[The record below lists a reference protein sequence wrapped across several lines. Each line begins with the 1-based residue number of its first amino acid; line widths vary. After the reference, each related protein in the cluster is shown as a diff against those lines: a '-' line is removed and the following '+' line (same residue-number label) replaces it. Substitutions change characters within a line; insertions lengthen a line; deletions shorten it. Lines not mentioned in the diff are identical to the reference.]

1 LSSSSDNPFA
11 ISDYVLL
18 FQTGYLTIK
27 EIKIGPDKIEE
38 YLLDFQN
45 REVRESFVQSLMS
58 DIVHNSEEKFGLSRR
73 RLEAELLSGDAA
85 AFTVTLSEVLS
96 WIPYQIIVEKEAY
109 HHSILLLW
117 LRGLGFN
124 VACEISTNRGRID
137 AVWELPGQI
146 IVAEIKYAEPAKK
159 KPAKKKT
166 ATSKT
171 PKKRPNIAAQL
182 DKLLVSAFSQ
192 IEEKQYAERY
202 KSSGKKLTALAIACS
217 GREVKCAIR
226 EVSKTA

>member
-1 LSSSSDNPFA
+1 MVPQ
-11 ISDYVLL
+11 LL
-18 FQTGYLTIK
+18 
-27 EIKIGPDKIEE
+27 
-38 YLLDFQN
+38 
-45 REVRESFVQSLMS
+45 
-58 DIVHNSEEKFGLSRR
+58 
-73 RLEAELLSGDAA
+73 AGDATA
-85 AFTVTLSEVLS
+85 LAETFSEVLA
-96 WIPYQIIVEKEAY
+96 WLPYQIIVEKEAY
-109 HHSILLLW
+109 YHSILLLW

-124 VACEISTNRGRID
+124 VSCEISTNRGRID

-159 KPAKKKT
+159 KSAKKK
-166 ATSKT
+166 AVKGKA
-171 PKKRPNIAAQL
+171 PEKKPNIAAQL

-202 KSSGKKLTALAIACS
+202 KSSDKKLTALAIACS